1 MIRVWDPVIRMFH
14 WGLAACFA
22 LAWLTAEEAQPLH
35 ELLGYT
41 AAALVAVRVVWG
53 FVGTPYARFAQFVR
67 GPGTVLAYLK
77 DMLAHRE
84 RRYLGHNPAGAAMI
98 VALLMSMAGT
108 AWTGW
113 MMTAPQG
120 QAMLPV
126 FATAAYADDDEG
138 AEEHAGKDRDG
149 AVKEVHEVLANL
161 MLMLVVL
168 HVGGVALASVRHRE
182 NLARAMVTGLK
193 RPAGPDDID

>member
-1 MIRVWDPVIRMFH
+1 MVRVWDPVVRVFH

-22 LAWLTAEEAQPLH
+22 LAWLTAEEVQPVH

-41 AAALVAVRVVWG
+41 AAALVAVRVIWG
-53 FVGTPYARFAQFVR
+53 FTGTPYARFAQFVR
-67 GPGTVLAYLK
+67 GPGAVLAYLK

-84 RRYLGHNPAGAAMI
+84 RRHLGHNPAGAAMI
-98 VALLMSMAGT
+98 VALLASMAGT

-113 MMTAPQG
+113 MMAEPQR
-120 QAMLPV
+120 QSMLPSIV
-126 FATAAYADDDEG
+126 TPAYADDEDAGERGHGGGEG
-138 AEEHAGKDRDG
+138 AI
-149 AVKEVHEVLANL
+149 KEVHEALANL

-168 HVGGVALASVRHRE
+168 HIGGVALASVRHRE

-193 RPAGPDDID
+193 RPAGPEDIG